1 LLAQNGIEVV
11 RRPTGGRAVLHDREL
26 TYSVV
31 IPDRLFA
38 SPRTAYATINGALAE
53 ALRTFG
59 VAALSTP
66 DTASAA
72 RPSLVPCFV
81 EPAPGELLVDGRKIV
96 GSAQVR
102 IGGVILQHGSIML
115 ARSPLLDLLPA
126 PVADLLEGAPAFVNE
141 KAHRDVDEGDL
152 VAAIVTARA

>member
-1 LLAQNGIEVV
+1 
-11 RRPTGGRAVLHDREL
+11 
-26 TYSVV
+26 
-31 IPDRLFA
+31 LFA
-38 SPRTAYATINGALAE
+38 SPRSAYAAINETLSD
-53 ALRTFG
+53 ALRLVG
-59 VAALSTP
+59 VETDSSPGGGPAA
-66 DTASAA
+66 A
-72 RPSLVPCFV
+72 PSLVPCFV
-81 EPAPGELLVDGRKIV
+81 DPAPGELLVEGRKIV